1 MGGIKTISIIVAA
14 NIKGLEASL
23 GKANKSVAG
32 FASNAARLGSTLT
45 FGVTAPLTAL
55 GKSAFDTF
63 SEFENSMTKVMTV
76 TGATAEEFKMLTDS
90 AKQLGATTQF
100 TAREV
105 ANLQLILGR
114 KGFDPRAIEGMQDA
128 ILDLALA
135 TGEDLGLAANV
146 VSASI
151 NAFSLEADD
160 AAGVA
165 NTLASAAANSSIEL
179 NTFATAFGHAGA
191 SAQAVGVDIE
201 ELSSMMGVLM
211 DNGIKA
217 SKAGTGLRKIFMR
230 LNEAGIPFSS
240 TLEAMADGTMSLNEA
255 QDLVGVT
262 AANQLLILSDN
273 LDKVK
278 ELTEEYKTNTTR
290 LQEMANVMGDTTQ
303 AKVAKMTSA
312 IEGLKIEL
320 GAVIADAIMPMI
332 EGFTKLVGKFGN
344 LDTSTQKA
352 IVYIGGF
359 LAVIGPLVLAFSL
372 MVAALGTIGTGLA
385 ALGTIIAGSLAAW
398 GLYGSGVIALTALL
412 AKLGLDISNVED
424 KMKELEGQKRSM
436 ANDPNFMLTT
446 WAEHQALEA
455 QAKAMQDLID
465 AQKEREKQFRK
476 EQSLNK
482 KIGLDTIGAA
492 PLETSTGGV
501 IMKQL
506 GGLESVQDKLQ
517 EYSNTWTGLATDVTV
532 AFSDAFSQ
540 MLLDGNLTLRNLT
553 DLFKELGKVMLTMVI
568 RALALTALFRALGM
582 PIAGGKFEGLGMSG
596 FKQALTAVAGGEYAN
611 GGRPPLGKVSLVGER
626 GPELFVPD
634 SAGTVIPNH
643 ALGGGGT
650 VIPDVRIS
658 GDDLLIVFDRATRR
672 KNRR

>member
-76 TGATAEEFKMLTDS
+76 TNATADEFKMLTDS

-151 NAFSLEADD
+151 NAFQLEARD

-191 SAQAVGVDIE
+191 SAEAVGVDIE

-320 GAVIADAIMPMI
+320 GAVIADSIMPMI
-332 EGFTKLVGKFGN
+332 KGFTKLVGKFGN
-344 LDTSTQKA
+344 LDSSTQKA

-372 MVAALGTIGTGLA
+372 MVGALGTIGTGLA
-385 ALGTIIAGSLAAW
+385 GLATIVAGSIAGW

-424 KMKELEGQKRSM
+424 KMKELEVQKRSM
-436 ANDPNFMLTT
+436 ANDPDFMLTT

-476 EQSLNK
+476 EQALNK
-482 KIGLDTIGAA
+482 KVGLDTI
-492 PLETSTGGV
+492 
-501 IMKQL
+501 
-506 GGLESVQDKLQ
+506 
-517 EYSNTWTGLATDVTV
+517 
-532 AFSDAFSQ
+532 
-540 MLLDGNLTLRNLT
+540 
-553 DLFKELGKVMLTMVI
+553 
-568 RALALTALFRALGM
+568 
-582 PIAGGKFEGLGMSG
+582 
-596 FKQALTAVAGGEYAN
+596 
-611 GGRPPLGKVSLVGER
+611 
-626 GPELFVPD
+626 
-634 SAGTVIPNH
+634 
-643 ALGGGGT
+643 
-650 VIPDVRIS
+650 
-658 GDDLLIVFDRATRR
+658 
-672 KNRR
+672 